1 MSKIKKYIKKV
12 IMSIGKKNVMFRRFS
27 KYVLHI
33 YKKTKYLRYFLFC
46 NMDEKKIV
54 FESFMGRTYSD
65 SQKAIYKAMLEEEYF
80 KDFKFIWAFKDI
92 EEHME
97 LESKNTHVIKYGS
110 KEFYKEMSEAKYW
123 ITNSRLPDYLIKR
136 AGQVYIQCWHGTPLK
151 RLGFDIEVEGG
162 NALNTIKE
170 IRQKYE
176 SDAKRYDYMLSP
188 SKFCSEKFTSAFNLK
203 ALNKEDIIVE
213 LGYPRN
219 DFLFNHTKEYVDNL
233 KENLGIPKD
242 KKVIL
247 YAPTWRD
254 NQHTTG
260 VGYTYDLNIDFD
272 RLKEKISDKYV
283 IIFRTHYFVSN
294 SFDFEKYKGFIF
306 NMSNHDDVNDCY
318 ILSDILITDYSSVF
332 FDYANLKRPELFYMY
347 DLEEYQG
354 KLRDFYF
361 GLDELP
367 GPILKT
373 QEELEKALLNIDSI
387 TEEYSEKYKA
397 FNDKF
402 NYLDSGNCS
411 KKVIDKIL
419 KNK

>member
-1 MSKIKKYIKKV
+1 MSKLKSV
-12 IMSIGKKNVMFRRFS
+12 IMSAAKKNVVFRKFA
-27 KYVLHI
+27 KYGIRV
-33 YKKTKYLRYFLFC
+33 YRKSRYLRYFLAC
-46 NMDEKKIV
+46 NMNEKKIV

-65 SQKAIYKAMLEEEYF
+65 SQKAMYKAMLEDEYF
-80 KDFKFIWAFKDI
+80 KDFKFIWAFKNP

-97 LESKNTHVIKYGS
+97 LENENTHVIKYGS
-110 KEFYKEMSEAKYW
+110 KEFYKEMAEAKYW

-170 IRQKYE
+170 IRYKYE
-176 SDAKRYDYMLSP
+176 TDAKRYDYMLSP
-188 SKFCSEKFTSAFNLK
+188 SRFCTEKLTSAFNLK
-203 ALNKEDIIVE
+203 ELNKENIMVE

-233 KENLGIPKD
+233 KESLGIPKD

-254 NQHTTG
+254 NQHTSG

-318 ILSDILITDYSSVF
+318 VLSDILITDYSSVF

-373 QEELEKALLNIDSI
+373 QDELESAILNIDGI
-387 TEEYSEKYKA
+387 TKEYSEKYKA

-411 KKVIDKIL
+411 KKVIDKIF